1 MRGDDA
7 SSALTW
13 PHLRVLI
20 YDPIL
25 LSAKSGKKQDHSK
38 RLTMKILVGSIKGV
52 PAPMLKIIRVLG
64 V

>member
-1 MRGDDA
+1 MRGDDP

-20 YDPIL
+20 YAPII

-38 RLTMKILVGSIKGV
+38 RLTMKILVGGIKGIV
-52 PAPMLKIIRVLG
+52 TLMLKIIRLLG
-64 V
+64 T